1 MTTQEKQL
9 IREALAGYCSRI
21 GTQEKAANTLKNVSG
36 ATVSRI
42 LSGELAVFKDEMF
55 RNIANQIGYKS
66 KNWVI
71 VETTDF
77 KIMTSILGDAQE
89 NALVMAITG
98 EAGSGKSK
106 AIEAYTE
113 IHANVF
119 ALTCSEYWNR
129 KLFLQALLR
138 TMGIDTSG
146 ETVGDMVN
154 EALKALKR
162 AETPLLIF
170 DEADKLSDQVLYF
183 FITIYNELEDHCGI
197 ILSATDHLEK
207 RIKRGLRLNKKG
219 YKEIYSRVGRKF
231 IKLNGATKND
241 VREICTANGIEDMAT
256 IRNIQDDCEGD
267 LRRVRRRVHAEVR
280 KRNNP

>member
-1 MTTQEKQL
+1 MTTQEKQQ
-9 IREALAGYCSRI
+9 IKEALAGYCQRI
-21 GTQEKAANTLKNVSG
+21 GTQEKAANTLKNVSV

-42 LSGELAVFKDEMF
+42 LKGELNAFKDEMF
-55 RNIANQIGYKS
+55 RNIANQIGFKS

-113 IHANVF
+113 SHANVF
-119 ALTCSEYWNR
+119 ALSCSEYWNR

-138 TMGIDTSG
+138 TMGIDASG
-146 ETVGDMVN
+146 ETVGDMVA
-154 EALKALKR
+154 EVIKALKR
-162 AETPLLIF
+162 AESPMLIL

-197 ILSATDHLEK
+197 LLAATDHLEK

-219 YKEIYSRVGRKF
+219 YKEIYSRIGRKF
-231 IKLNGATKND
+231 IKLNGSTKND
-241 VREICTANGIEDMAT
+241 IKEICIANGVTDPAT
-256 IRNIQDDCEGD
+256 IRNIQDDSEGD
-267 LRRVRRRVHAEVR
+267 LRRVRRRVHAENR
-280 KRNNP
+280 KKINE